1 VSLLFIIL
9 FLAFAWSCGFLAFHG
24 APVVESLRSRSRTMS
39 NLHLWLAMWCVN
51 RAALV
56 LRADGELDWK
66 KLNYDDVGA
75 ERVGFGSVTKFF
87 ADPDDALSTWGGR
100 PFALADEIHGTLFT
114 PVHASVGQAIAD
126 RRDRDE
132 LFARATDAEA
142 KAYGVVG
149 WIRSVLEIP
158 RRVQVVDLSAV
169 RALATGSE
177 RGEHPEHVE
186 TFYIN
191 SQNPDGQQMS
201 IVRLLLPFLWF
212 VALIVLFWQIGTR
225 TGGGGGDG
233 GGSTITYSAWLLA
246 SIAPAAMIRRRIG
259 SIVVALLAVGAF
271 VVILALLGPLV
282 AIASVIAFALGFTF
296 VPFVGLVLG
305 FLRIGGHL
313 SRLFVRL
320 GLLGYRE
327 PIFYYDDDGYELIES
342 DQLPDGAMVHGW
354 HVLANTR
361 VGFAYDP
368 ALLEG
373 TAEHVPVAQLQ
384 RWAEEHDPTSV
395 ARGIAEQNGYDD
407 PSEEVVQQVGRQ
419 TAVPQDS
426 YRAPWVKSGTADYA
440 GYLPVSPS
448 DDSVYLQS
456 NIAGQRLDAAFEG
469 DLTDDK
475 HQAAKEEYGDG
486 VLNSIGDRMLV
497 ASMLVSTVVATV
509 FGWVMFL

>member
-9 FLAFAWSCGFLAFHG
+9 FLAFVWSCGFLAFHG
-24 APVVESLRSRSRTMS
+24 SPVVESLRSRSRTMS

-66 KLNYDDVGA
+66 KLKYDDVGA

-100 PFALADEIHGTLFT
+100 PFAIADEIHGTLFT
-114 PVHASVGQAIAD
+114 PVHAAVGQRVAEH
-126 RRDRDE
+126 RDRDE

-142 KAYGVVG
+142 NGYGVVG
-149 WIRSVLEIP
+149 WIRSVLAIP
-158 RRVQVVDLSAV
+158 RRTQVVDLSAV

-191 SQNPDGQQMS
+191 SRNPDGQQMS
-201 IVRLLLPFLWF
+201 IIRLLLPFLWF
-212 VALIVLFWQIGTR
+212 VGLIVLFWQIGTR
-225 TGGGGGDG
+225 TGGGGGG
-233 GGSTITYSAWLLA
+233 GGGGTTIDYAAWVLA
-246 SIAPAAMIRRRIG
+246 TVAPAAWVRRRVG
-259 SIVVALLAVGAF
+259 SLVVALLAIVAL
-271 VVILALLGPLV
+271 VVIVGLLGPLV
-282 AIASVIAFALGFTF
+282 AVASVIAFALGFTF
-296 VPFVGLVLG
+296 VPFLGLALG

-327 PIFYYDDDGYELIES
+327 PIFYYSADGYELVEAKR
-342 DQLPDGAMVHGW
+342 LPEDAAVHGW

-361 VGFAYDP
+361 VGFAFDP
-368 ALLEG
+368 ELLEG
-373 TAEHVPVAQLQ
+373 TAEHVPVEQLQ
-384 RWAEEHDPTSV
+384 KW
-395 ARGIAEQNGYDD
+395 
-407 PSEEVVQQVGRQ
+407 SEEFDVDELAEKVGEQ
-419 TAVPQDS
+419 TAVPQDH
-426 YRAPWVKSGTADYA
+426 YRAPWVRSGTADYA
-440 GYLPVSPS
+440 GYLPESP
-448 DDSVYLQS
+448 DREHVYLQS
-456 NIAGQRLDAAFEG
+456 NIAGQRLDEAFEG

-486 VLNSIGDRMLV
+486 VFNQIGDRMLV
-497 ASMLVSTVVATV
+497 GSMVASTLLATV
-509 FGWVMFL
+509 FGWVVFL